1 MNRFQA
7 DYDALIGAMR
17 QGGYYRHIMGAGRE
31 LDRVKA
37 WLRAF
42 EGTDAGASREAL
54 QYPDYPMF
62 PGLRHRAFHDAGEL
76 EGTAI
81 LERHAGL
88 IREEWEALPDA
99 AYLRYA
105 PPAMHSLWLVH
116 LLQYMGVAIAAP
128 HGQCAGTRA
137 LLQELPDA
145 CLDYPWGDALL
156 SVHASDAHLR
166 AHCSVDNLRVRCHL
180 GLQVPPD
187 CSIRVG
193 SETRHWEEGRALLFE
208 DSFEHEV
215 WNRGATRRAILIVD
229 FWHPDLTRV
238 EREALTAGFRKSEVR
253 RLFMWRRLQVAPGAA
268 QAIGHQLDAAV
279 RLQDN
284 AADLARYWA

>member
-31 LDRVKA
+31 LDRVKD

-42 EGTDAGASREAL
+42 ERPDGHAPREAL
-54 QYPDYPMF
+54 QYPDYPLF
-62 PGLRHRAFHDAGEL
+62 PGLRHRAFHDPGEL
-76 EGTAI
+76 EGAAI
-81 LERHAGL
+81 LERHAAR
-88 IREEWEALPDA
+88 IREEWAALPDA

-105 PPAMHSLWLVH
+105 PAAMHSLWLVH
-116 LLQYMGVAIAAP
+116 LLHYMGVAIAAP

-137 LLQELPDA
+137 LLPDLPDV

-156 SVHASDAHLR
+156 SVHACDSHLR

-180 GLQVPPD
+180 GLQVPPG

-193 SETRHWEEGRALLFE
+193 TETRQWEEGRALLFE

-215 WNRGATRRAILIVD
+215 WNRGDRRRSILIVD
-229 FWHPDLTRV
+229 FWHPDLTAV
-238 EREALTAGFRKSEVR
+238 ERAAVTAGFRRTEIR
-253 RLFMWRRLQVAPGAA
+253 RLFMWRRMQVAQGVPDALR
-268 QAIGHQLDAAV
+268 QHLDAEAG
-279 RLQDN
+279 RQD
-284 AADLARYWA
+284 AQPDIARYWG